1 MEGST
6 TYYSCECA
14 KDFSHSNI
22 SNICADD
29 TCNGDKCN
37 EHGSC
42 AFRRTPEGAE
52 YNCSCMPGFVR
63 ESADGPCKK
72 DTSPEMY
79 LLIACALIVLA
90 IIIAFSY
97 VIKRMRSKR
106 SNPPYSTQ
114 DTPNS
119 SEHGC
124 GTRDDE
130 VSGLEPP
137 YQPVHSDE
145 KRVLI
150 ISTEESEE
158 HKDVVQK
165 FAAFIREHV
174 GVVPILPS
182 QHKMEI
188 QKSDLETWLS
198 SQNQHAFKVVF
209 ICSRGTREW
218 WNAAKSGCNS
228 LVGASIFGDPFQK
241 MVTITKKE
249 RETIGVK
256 GKFLTA
262 YFEDYATWEDIPEFL
277 NDRPCYNLMHDLG
290 ELSFALLNR
299 EKDTPTSK
307 RRMPEV
313 DNYDLQPEGKALVQ
327 AIKRV
332 ASLNRRNFQPPHP
345 PQDMPVTS
353 RQPLELFDP
362 QDPLDSRE
370 AVPLDLMEIPG
381 DDPGMESIRGIFS
394 STVAEVGDKHSA
406 GASDENMDSGFDTLP
421 SPSQNGSASMV

>member
-1 MEGST
+1 MKEST
-6 TYYSCECA
+6 THYICDCPEQ
-14 KDFSHSNI
+14 FSHANI
-22 SNICADD
+22 SDICADD
-29 TCNGDKCN
+29 TCNSDECN
-37 EHGSC
+37 DHGSC
-42 AFRRTPEGAE
+42 AFRRTTEGAE
-52 YNCSCMPGFVR
+52 YNCSCNSGFVR
-63 ESADGPCKK
+63 EPADGLCKK
-72 DTSPEMY
+72 DTPQEMY

-90 IIIAFSY
+90 IIVAFSY
-97 VIKRMRSKR
+97 AIKRMRSKR
-106 SNPPYSTQ
+106 SNHPPYINQ

-119 SEHGC
+119 PDHGH
-124 GTRDDE
+124 GREDDP
-130 VSGLEPP
+130 EPS
-137 YQPVHSDE
+137 YQPVHPDE

-277 NDRPCYNLMHDLG
+277 NDRPCYNLMRDLA
-290 ELSFALLNR
+290 ELSFALLNT

-327 AIKRV
+327 AIAKV
-332 ASLNRRNFQPPHP
+332 ASLNRRTFQPTHP
-345 PQDMPVTS
+345 PRDMPVTS
-353 RQPLELFDP
+353 RQPMMELFDH
-362 QDPLDSRE
+362 QIPLDPHE
-370 AVPLDLMEIPG
+370 VVPLDLMEIPCH
-381 DDPGMESIRGIFS
+381 DPGMESIRGIFS
-394 STVAEVGDKHSA
+394 STVAEVGDKHNA
-406 GASDENMDSGFDTLP
+406 GASDENMDSGFETLP
-421 SPSQNGSASMV
+421 SPSQNGSASIV